1 MPRTLVA
8 ALAGAVALGLLLFF
22 SNPDVPIVDDQDLGT
37 VAVERPTEHARLL
50 AEPTTSAAASL
61 AWQPSAERY
70 GESDLRVSGL
80 EEFPGE
86 LIRKI
91 QPLPRPIGDRVR
103 LDLGAAGEFRGRV
116 ERRVAHGN
124 GDATLILRSEPD
136 GVPEAPTGQAVLTWG
151 ESGLFGRIQDE
162 RGLYL
167 VHSDA
172 AGSWLID
179 TNDPR
184 IDVDVFEHDTLG
196 QSALARHHPAHAGS
210 ADDIEPGPETAEPV
224 YTVNSSLTASISPVP
239 SNLTSQRNAIVIDV
253 LFAYPPSMQQ
263 RYPGSLLDTRLNHL
277 VSIANQTFVD
287 SEVPIAVRL
296 VGQQLVDYSA
306 SQANAETLQKLRN
319 ALAGESAVAGLQTL
333 ASRRDQ
339 LGADIVAFTWPHDIE
354 TRGSCGIAFFPVF
367 ENGSYDA
374 SFGVHIDNDGFSN
387 WSVCSD
393 AVFTHELGHNLNAEH
408 QRARSSGDDPN
419 RSNYAFIQIGRY
431 HTIMGSFGTGDQD
444 RYRRLDRFSNPNI
457 QCGGA
462 PCGSLQ
468 VGAGSNNASEIS
480 TMALNVAGYRSPIE
494 PVEVNLPEPSQ
505 TDQDGDGVVDRDD
518 PLPFDPFDGQGDPD
532 PESGLVFEP
541 RNLSDNSIERS
552 ELLVVSS
559 GSDQVLAFSPE
570 GEFRSVAVRPERVNP
585 GPILSDFSDL
595 LVDEEGR
602 IYLLSSADV
611 RRYDRL
617 SGRLIDVFLGSRQ
630 PEPGDLLS
638 PFPRGL
644 TMLPNN
650 QLVVLGDSA
659 IERYNASTG
668 ARLTQLTGDP
678 TTDPDIWNERLDL
691 SLRASAQWA
700 LKLYV
705 AEATENRILR
715 FSAASGA
722 REPDLAPAGNGVISD
737 PRDLAFDAGG
747 LLYLA
752 NGSAGNV
759 LRFDPGANVFLD
771 EFIPAGSGGL
781 SFARALAFG
790 PQGDLYVADRDLDG
804 VLRFDGQSG
813 AFLGYAVE
821 PGQNGLDRPE
831 AIAFVGEIDQT
842 VAGTSGHFFAP
853 DRPGEGWL
861 VERLNE
867 QTAAVSWFTYPPE
880 GAEAEQAWLLGIGAI
895 EGSEIRF
902 DELLVTR
909 GRGFGTGFDPDAYD
923 FEVWGELTLDFHDCN
938 SGMARWTGP
947 ENWGAGERRFDR
959 IIEIPGLPC
968 GDETLTAAPDRPGV
982 SGQWF
987 ESSRSGQGWFLQ
999 EVAPGRI
1006 FTAWYSYDEA
1016 GNQFWL
1022 VGNGE
1027 IADGVARFDDLLRPV
1042 GTNFGETFEPDEI
1055 ELQPW
1060 GSLIITFSD
1069 CFNAVAE
1076 YSALD
1081 PTIGSG
1087 VLFPERLTELD
1098 SLDCEVP

>member
-1 MPRTLVA
+1 MPRILLA
-8 ALAGAVALGLLLFF
+8 ALAGSVALGLLFFF
-22 SNPDVPIVDDQDLGT
+22 SAPDVRTVEDQGPGT
-37 VAVERPTEHARLL
+37 AAVERPTESARFL
-50 AEPTTSAAASL
+50 AEPPTSAAASL

-91 QPLPRPIGDRVR
+91 QPLPRPIGDRVH

-116 ERRVAHGN
+116 ERRVVHGN

-136 GVPEAPTGQAVLTWG
+136 GVPEAPAGQAVLTWG

-196 QSALARHHPAHAGS
+196 QSALARHHHAHAGS

-224 YTVNSSLTASISPVP
+224 YTVNSSAPASTSLA
-239 SNLTSQRNAIVIDV
+239 SSDLASQRNAIVIDV

-306 SQANAETLQKLRN
+306 SQANAETLQNLRN
-319 ALAGESAVAGLQTL
+319 ALAGESAVAGLQAL

-374 SFGVHIDNDGFSN
+374 SYGVHIDNDGFSN

-408 QRARSSGDDPN
+408 QRAQSSGDDPN

-431 HTIMGSFGTGDQD
+431 HTIMGSFGSGDQD
-444 RYRRLDRFSNPNI
+444 RYRRLDRFSNPGI

-462 PCGSLQ
+462 PCGSSRI
-468 VGAGSNNASEIS
+468 GTGSNNAAEIS
-480 TMALNVAGYRSPIE
+480 TMALTVAAYRSP
-494 PVEVNLPEPSQ
+494 VESAEVDRPEPLQ
-505 TDQDGDGVVDRDD
+505 IDQDGDGVIDRDD
-518 PLPFDPFDGQGDPD
+518 PFPFDPFNGQGDPD
-532 PESGLVFEP
+532 PAPPLAFEP
-541 RNLSDNSIERS
+541 RALAGNASERQ

-559 GSDQVLAFSPE
+559 GTDEVLAFSPE

-595 LVDEEGR
+595 LVDDEGR

-617 SGRLIDVFLGSRQ
+617 SGRLIDVFLGSRRPQ
-630 PEPGDLLS
+630 PNDLLS
-638 PFPRGL
+638 PFPRAL

-678 TTDPDIWNERLDL
+678 TTDPAIWNERLDL

-771 EFIPAGSGGL
+771 EFVPAGSGGL

-790 PQGDLYVADRDLDG
+790 PQGDLYVADREQNA
-804 VLRFDGQSG
+804 VLRFDGESG
-813 AFLGYAVE
+813 EFLGFAVE
-821 PGQNGLDRPE
+821 PGQNGLDQPE

-853 DRPGEGWL
+853 ERAGEGWL
-861 VERLNE
+861 VERLDD
-867 QTAAVSWFTYPPE
+867 QTAAVSWFTYPSE
-880 GAEAEQAWLLGIGAI
+880 GSSSEQAWLVGVGAI
-895 EGSEIRF
+895 EGTELRF
-902 DELLVTR
+902 EEVLVTR
-909 GRGFGTGFDPDAYD
+909 GQGFGTDYDPDSFE
-923 FEVWGELTLDFHDCN
+923 FEVWGDLTLRFHDCN
-938 SGMARWTGP
+938 SGVARWRGP
-947 ENWGAGERRFDR
+947 EGWGSGERRFDR
-959 IIEIPGLPC
+959 LIEIPGLPC
-968 GDETLTAAPDRPGV
+968 GDRTKTATSERPGI

-987 ESSRSGQGWFLQ
+987 EPSRSGQGWFLQ
-999 EVAPGRI
+999 EVAPGQL
-1006 FTAWYSYDEA
+1006 FTAWYSYDAA

-1022 VGNGE
+1022 VGSGE
-1027 IADGVARFDDLLRPV
+1027 IDNGVARFDEMLRPI
-1042 GTNFGETFEPDEI
+1042 GTSFGDAFDPGAV
-1055 ELQPW
+1055 ELLPW
-1060 GSLIITFSD
+1060 GSLTITFSD

-1081 PTIGSG
+1081 PAIGTG
-1087 VLFPERLTELD
+1087 LLFPERLSQLD